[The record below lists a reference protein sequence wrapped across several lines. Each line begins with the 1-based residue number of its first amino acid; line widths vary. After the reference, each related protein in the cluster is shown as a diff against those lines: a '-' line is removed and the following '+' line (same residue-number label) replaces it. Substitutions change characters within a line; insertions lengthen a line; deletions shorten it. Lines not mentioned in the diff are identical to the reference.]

1 MKLTALEHTCLLI
14 AAGGLGAKVL
24 AGSGLWLYAL
34 LAGILVAGG
43 SFLYRKGWQ
52 ASV

>member
-24 AGSGLWLYAL
+24 AGSGFWLYAL
-34 LAGILVAGG
+34 LGGALVAVG
-43 SFLYRKGWQ
+43 SFIYRKGY
-52 ASV
+52 STPV